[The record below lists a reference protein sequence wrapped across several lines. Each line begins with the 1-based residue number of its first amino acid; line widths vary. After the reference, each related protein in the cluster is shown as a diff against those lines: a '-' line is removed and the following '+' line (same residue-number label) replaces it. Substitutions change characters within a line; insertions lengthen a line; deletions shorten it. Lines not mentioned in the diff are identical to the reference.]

1 MKNKPS
7 FSSYLEKV
15 KKTYKF
21 KLRIAAEL
29 DSGCIDKAKKSVEQF
44 GLVQFKKTKSLPIR
58 TTYEFSDIG
67 PREVDCFDVET
78 EYPASSEQIR
88 AAISGTGIAQL
99 SFIRCYTEK
108 EFELFLHNIA
118 EKTVETV
125 EPEKFQLI
133 KDLEGGKFSIAGENT
148 KKAETTND
156 IPQNTKSPIVG
167 AKNA

>member
-21 KLRIAAEL
+21 KLRIAIEL
-29 DSGCIDKAKKSVEQF
+29 DSEGIDKAKKSVEQF

-78 EYPASSEQIR
+78 DYPASSDQIR
-88 AAISGTGIAQL
+88 SAIYGTGIAQL

-118 EKTVETV
+118 EKTTDAV

-133 KDLEGGKFSIAGENT
+133 KDLEGGKFSVAGE
-148 KKAETTND
+148 KTNAAKTSND
-156 IPQNTKSPIVG
+156 SPQNVKSPIIGV
-167 AKNA
+167 KNA